1 MQVSTKKNL
10 NKLPRDA
17 LESGLT
23 TDGQVNSDGE
33 YTILGNKELALSAA
47 SDYD

>member
-10 NKLPRDA
+10 NKLTRDA

-23 TDGQVNSDGE
+23 TDGQFNSNGE
-33 YTILGNKELALSAA
+33 YTILSNKERPLSDA
-47 SDYD
+47 SDHD

>member
-10 NKLPRDA
+10 NKLPLDA

-33 YTILGNKELALSAA
+33 YTILGNKELALSDA

>member
-10 NKLPRDA
+10 NKLPWDV
-17 LESGLT
+17 LERRLT

-33 YTILGNKELALSAA
+33 YTILGNKELDLSDA